1 MRHFVII
8 CVLMFVTLGATA
20 QNNDLEIIRA
30 AFQAIQSKE
39 DIEKILSFEVQENEA
54 EELNIIMAYK
64 AAGECMMAEYVFSPI
79 SKLKYFNRGKKNL
92 EAAIA
97 KGKHEENIYLRLLIQ
112 LNVPKMLNYNDEVTG
127 DIEFLEDRLPS
138 SSIDPDYKM
147 LMMEN
152 LLQVTKKEEQR
163 EALLQIKKAASS

>member
-1 MRHFVII
+1 
-8 CVLMFVTLGATA
+8 MFVTLGATA
-20 QNNDLEIIRA
+20 QNKDLVIIRA
-30 AFQAIQSKE
+30 AFQGIQSEE
-39 DIEKILSFEVQENEA
+39 DIEKILSFEVQENES

-97 KGKHEENIYLRLLIQ
+97 KGKHVENIYLRLLIQ

-138 SSIDPDYKM
+138 SSIDPDYKR

-152 LLQVTKKEEQR
+152 LLQVTKKKEQR
-163 EALLQIKKAASS
+163 EALLQIKQAASS